1 MKIKVKEKYF
11 SLKVNNKIENPKI
24 NPFEIYMIDE
34 FGEKERLVLYSEYPG
49 ENYYRNILIPPGKKY
64 IEINPTVDIIDY
76 SFSGSRNKT
85 SREEKFINEIFSDV
99 NFSYLIKPGTN
110 KLIFTFSGF
119 AQSGKLENMFP
130 VSFNKAV
137 DETFY
142 KSTIVSIIDEF
153 DLKGTYLQY
162 DDNYQEILEVAE
174 KFIKAKMAEYGHPE
188 EEVMFFGGSKGG
200 SIASL
205 FLDKFPKSKFI
216 LVVPQMDLLAYN
228 KTKPNHMFP
237 IINAVKSQNLH
248 FINDIESLIKSGID
262 SGVDIDLYLAQNDD
276 SNTKTTIEN
285 LTTKNNT
292 TVTISDGFH
301 GQVMKQNL
309 GTIYQRMNDWYDKL

>member
-1 MKIKVKEKYF
+1 MKIEVRGKYF
-11 SLKVNNKIENPKI
+11 SLKVINKIENPKI

-34 FGEKERLVLYSEYPG
+34 SGEKQRIVLYTEYPG
-49 ENYYRNILIPPGKKY
+49 ENYYRNILIPQGKKY
-64 IEINPTVDIIDY
+64 IEINSTMDIIDY
-76 SFSGSRNKT
+76 SFSDSRNKT
-85 SREEKFINEIFSDV
+85 LREEKFVNESFSDV
-99 NFSYLIKPGTN
+99 NFSYLEKPGIN

-137 DETFY
+137 NEAFY
-142 KSTIVSIIDEF
+142 NSTIVSIIDEF

-162 DDNYQEILEVAE
+162 DDDYKEILDVVE
-174 KFIKAKMAEYGHPE
+174 KFIRSKIKEYGHTE

-205 FLDKFPKSKFI
+205 FLEKFPRSKFV

-237 IINAVKSQNLH
+237 IISAVKSQKIN
-248 FINDIESLIKSGID
+248 FIYDFESLIQSGID
-262 SGVDIDLYLAQNDD
+262 SGVDIDLYLSKNDD
-276 SNTKTTIEN
+276 SNTESTIEN
-285 LTTKNNT
+285 LTSKNNT
-292 TVTISDGFH
+292 VVTISEAFH

-309 GTIYQRMNDWYDKL
+309 EEIYRKMNEWYK